1 MNGAV
6 KTAAVLVTLVPGTPC
21 EVNGQALEIGIID
34 VYGLSRVSVRQVREM
49 LTFTEGD
56 TIAFG
61 VGEEPAFLKESED
74 RLARSPDIARARIR
88 RVCCD
93 AGRAIVYVGIEE
105 PGAATMRL
113 RAEPQGDARLAGDI
127 VRAGDEADNA
137 LRLAVLRGNV
147 GEDGSRGH
155 SLADDPAVRAVQ
167 EQFVLYAARDPGRVE
182 TRYHESRDHRG
193 KGEANTWPLR
203 KPPSSSPTRTT
214 APRRRTSA
222 TS

>member
-6 KTAAVLVTLVPGTPC
+6 KTAAVLVTLALGTPC
-21 EVNGQALEIGIID
+21 GVNGQELEIGIID

-74 RLARSPDIARARIR
+74 RLARSPDIARARIQ

-105 PGAATMRL
+105 PGAATHNP
-113 RAEPQGDARLAGDI
+113 A
-127 VRAGDEADNA
+127 
-137 LRLAVLRGNV
+137 
-147 GEDGSRGH
+147 GSR
-155 SLADDPAVRAVQ
+155 
-167 EQFVLYAARDPGRVE
+167 AARILVAAMR
-182 TRYHESRDHRG
+182 HSRASRSTSSEFAPFASPNRHAVSNTKTHARADRRG
-193 KGEANTWPLR
+193 AKTAAN
-203 KPPSSSPTRTT
+203 
-214 APRRRTSA
+214 
-222 TS
+222 